1 MYFGEQLNNTNGE
14 IIYVDFSTTS
24 MQIAQRR
31 AIARNLRNIVWVKN
45 WIEGSRYLGLG
56 SFENV
61 QCSGVL
67 HHLKNPTVGLNVLK
81 DLSLLNG
88 GMGLM
93 VYAQYGRTAVY
104 MLQYLLRLTN
114 ENTSS
119 MQKQLLQANVTL
131 NSLPSHHW
139 FVINPLISDHKYGN
153 IGM

>member
-1 MYFGEQLNNTNGE
+1 M
-14 IIYVDFSTTS
+14 DFSITS
-24 MQIAQRR
+24 MKIAQRR
-31 AIARNLRNIVWVKN
+31 TIARSLRNIVWVKS

-56 SFENV
+56 SFQNV

-81 DLSLLNG
+81 ELSLLNG

-104 MLQYLLRLTN
+104 MLQYLLRKMN

-119 MQKQLLQANVTL
+119 MLEQLHIANATIQM
-131 NSLPSHHW
+131 LPNHHW
-139 FVINPLISDHKYGN
+139 FVINQLITDHKSGN